1 MIFVV
6 GVTYFVIDFLPVL
19 SNINIPD
26 PWVQEKDLLL
36 VGIGRVFIDLYICF
50 LQTFVARAIE
60 MINVNNE
67 AQSKGIK
74 WMGS

>member
-1 MIFVV
+1 MIS

-60 MINVNNE
+60 MINVNIE
-67 AQSKGIK
+67 ARSKGIK
-74 WMGS
+74 GRAS